1 LTRLLLAIDRF
12 FSTTRPAW
20 LGLGQLGVAV
30 LGVHLAADRL
40 DDSVYQALLWAN
52 EGIAPLLGKL
62 KLSGLDPEQLATPAA
77 WVALVLELLVDLF
90 MLGALSLTAHAPQL
104 SWAQY
109 KSRLTVRSV
118 VVPLFWAPVA
128 LAGAW
133 VVGMATEDLLAGWHA
148 TAAKWLGWGVA
159 ALVAWRLGRTG
170 WRRVVGGL
178 ELPASAAEGQ
188 KVLRVVPRWRLD
200 GLAWAPLLVLVAA
213 LATRHGL
220 PVWGWL

>member
-1 LTRLLLAIDRF
+1 MTRLLLAIDRF
-12 FSTTRPAW
+12 FSATRPAW

-52 EGIAPLLGKL
+52 EGLAPLLGKL

-90 MLGALSLTAHAPQL
+90 MLGALSLTAHSPQL
-104 SWAQY
+104 SWAHY

-148 TAAKWLGWGVA
+148 AAAKWLGWGVA
-159 ALVAWRLGRTG
+159 ALVAWRLGWTG

-178 ELPASAAEGQ
+178 ELPASAAQGQ
-188 KVLRVVPRWRLD
+188 KVLKVVPRWRLD